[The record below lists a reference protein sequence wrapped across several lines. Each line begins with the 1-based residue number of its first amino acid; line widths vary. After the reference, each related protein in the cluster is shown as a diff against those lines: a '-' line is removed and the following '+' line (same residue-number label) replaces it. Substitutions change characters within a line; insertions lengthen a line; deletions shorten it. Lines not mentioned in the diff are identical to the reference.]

1 MTDWGSKIRKNP
13 DTCSALLWILS
24 LIRAFPVPCIPC
36 LLSHLFVS
44 ANFVSA
50 PLRTENVVFGAY
62 TCGGCAIFW
71 MGNLMRWENDCTDK
85 SVCTQ

>member
-36 LLSHLFVS
+36 LLSHL
-44 ANFVSA
+44 
-50 PLRTENVVFGAY
+50 T
-62 TCGGCAIFW
+62 
-71 MGNLMRWENDCTDK
+71 TDI
-85 SVCTQ
+85 SVLSPKPPSVRRRLICHF